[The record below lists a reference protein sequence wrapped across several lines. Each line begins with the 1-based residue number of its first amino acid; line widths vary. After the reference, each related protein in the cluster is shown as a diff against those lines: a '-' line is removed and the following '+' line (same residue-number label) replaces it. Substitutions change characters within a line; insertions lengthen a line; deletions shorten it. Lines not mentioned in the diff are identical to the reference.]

1 MLHVFLFVHNRF
13 LLRQKYKQNGLCWLM
28 HLRQI
33 QIPVARPN
41 YLNVNTETQHGV
53 SASIWIPEAA
63 PLLKHVKGAK
73 EWVSLFHQS

>member
-1 MLHVFLFVHNRF
+1 
-13 LLRQKYKQNGLCWLM
+13 M